1 VKSDGDRRELPP
13 DIPCTAATWHGGKPG
28 MIAICKAVL
37 SGSAPARIREQ
48 TAGLEP
54 GWLRDLAVKLAGD
67 PSLTV
72 SVITLK
78 DGTRNSRSCTPA
90 RRITPSRPST
100 ATGSPASPDRPCPS
114 PSLPMSR
121 TPSPW
126 SAPSCWPIPLP
137 EGRAPEASAP
147 EASAPKARYRP
158 LPPLDPP
165 ATARPHVPHGLAQ
178 VGQHG

>member
-72 SVITLK
+72 LVITLQ
-78 DGTRNSRSCTPA
+78 DGTQELEVLHTGPPHHTEQTIDSDRFTRQPGQTLPVTEPPDVQDAVAVVRAILLADPA
-90 RRITPSRPST
+90 P
-100 ATGSPASPDRPCPS
+100 
-114 PSLPMSR
+114 
-121 TPSPW
+121 
-126 SAPSCWPIPLP
+126 
-137 EGRAPEASAP
+137 
-147 EASAPKARYRP
+147 
-158 LPPLDPP
+158 
-165 ATARPHVPHGLAQ
+165 
-178 VGQHG
+178 